1 MGQVKNIRQ
10 CRANRDI
17 VLRHLADMQEILAF
31 REWSHAPDLF
41 MDVGEIFLLEV
52 RSKIAAENKIF
63 IIDQMQ

>member
-1 MGQVKNIRQ
+1 M
-10 CRANRDI
+10 
-17 VLRHLADMQEILAF
+17 LRHLADMQEILAF

-63 IIDQMQ
+63 IIDQMQLAR